1 LGDLHDTQVR
11 INVLENTKFEANLGT
26 KADYRVLSY
35 KMGKDVCCIQP
46 KDKHPPDNERL
57 TYLVSSA
64 GCLRSEQARRPQQE
78 SGKMDTE
85 RGRVAHCSL
94 IERLATQSVEDAR
107 NVALAP
113 MHNSPR
119 LNSVHALGFES
130 RQC

>member
-1 LGDLHDTQVR
+1 
-11 INVLENTKFEANLGT
+11 
-26 KADYRVLSY
+26 
-35 KMGKDVCCIQP
+35 
-46 KDKHPPDNERL
+46 
-57 TYLVSSA
+57 
-64 GCLRSEQARRPQQE
+64 
-78 SGKMDTE
+78 MDTE